1 MGLYQQ
7 GLELPA
13 LQRQLHGLG
22 QQAHIRHQRAGL
34 LLRVVLP
41 EGHKIIVPPVEQLSQ
56 IPGVGAQS
64 VVGGHGQHHRPG
76 VAQMRLAGKGH
87 GRVGNAVGQ
96 LCQRVARTRGDDQ
109 QIQQLEQSL
118 GCELFDR
125 STRPVSLTS
134 AGSAFLQDAKAILER
149 MSRAQERVH
158 DAATGLT
165 GTLHVGYVRGYE
177 RSDLSTLMRHF
188 HQKNSNVLI
197 SFYRCSTDVLAAG
210 LLHQEYDIVFTWDST
225 NLRTQ
230 EGVAFQ
236 TVEKARLVV
245 ALYAGHRLAQRRQ
258 ITRQEL
264 RGENILYMSPDA
276 APDSYGDA
284 FFMQRY
290 VEAGYK
296 PNILFR
302 SADTES
308 ILMMVSAEEGVS
320 LLPDYCT
327 NRLYNADN
335 LVFVPLVG
343 EGEEEEII
351 AAWQSGNQN
360 PALGRFLAELNQK
373 DPPQ

>member
-1 MGLYQQ
+1 MN
-7 GLELPA
+7 
-13 LQRQLHGLG
+13 RNQLRYFVSAAEHRSFTK
-22 QQAHIRHQRAGL
+22 AA
-34 LLRVVLP
+34 
-41 EGHKIIVPPVEQLSQ
+41 EQYYISQ
-56 IPGVGAQS
+56 T
-64 VVGGHGQHHRPG
+64 
-76 VAQMRLAGKGH
+76 
-87 GRVGNAVGQ
+87 AV
-96 LCQRVARTRGDDQ
+96 TQ
-109 QIQQLEQSL
+109 QIQQLEQTL

-134 AGSAFLQDAKAILER
+134 AGKSFLLDAKAILER

-165 GTLHVGYVRGYE
+165 GTLRVGYVRGYE
-177 RSDLSTLMRHF
+177 RSDLSVLMRHF
-188 HQKNSNVLI
+188 HQKNGNVLI

-230 EGVAFQ
+230 EGVTFQ

-245 ALYAGHRLAQRRQ
+245 ALYAGHPLAQPRQ
-258 ITRQEL
+258 LTRQEL

-290 VEAGYK
+290 AEAGYK

-308 ILMMVSAEEGVS
+308 ILMMVAAEEGIS

-327 NRLYNADN
+327 DQPEPRTGT
-335 LVFVPLVG
+335 VFDR
-343 EGEEEEII
+343 
-351 AAWQSGNQN
+351 AQSKR
-360 PALGRFLAELNQK
+360 PALLRRVFLITISIVNCHDSAFSAFSASSACSISAVSVRGSRRCRQSRHSMQCLRLSCGQRTLSSGTLIACFSSK
-373 DPPQ
+373 SLIFQVM